1 MGGMKIRVLF
11 FGAAFCM
18 GVLGS
23 KARGQDLSELRI
35 RLDGPGGTPVSGALV
50 ALLNARDSVVAEGLS
65 SETGT
70 RILRAPSGVYQI
82 RVRRVGY
89 RPFVSNGVSLPHSS
103 ELVLN
108 VESAR
113 VVLESIVVNS
123 KSQCKL
129 NDPNSRALATVWD
142 EVDKALRSSQLTTDD
157 LHGIGR
163 ARTFRAEVGPDG
175 AVISADT
182 AIFSIED
189 RRPFGAIDPDT
200 LARNGYVLGDEHI
213 GWSYF
218 APDETV
224 LRSDQ
229 FAATHCFRLVRQGDR
244 RGQIGVSFEPVP
256 ERRTADIRGVLWVD
270 QTTSELREVV
280 FRFVNAGAL
289 TRFDAGGFTRFRRVP
304 SGTWIVEEWKLSVP
318 KLESREHAPFPP
330 LLVAIGRF
338 ENGGGIIGPTDRVAG
353 RPRQPPVMDTLVRK
367 R

>member
-1 MGGMKIRVLF
+1 MPRGSE
-11 FGAAFCM
+11 
-18 GVLGS
+18 GVC
-23 KARGQDLSELRI
+23 
-35 RLDGPGGTPVSGALV
+35 
-50 ALLNARDSVVAEGLS
+50 
-65 SETGT
+65 SETGS

-82 RVRRVGY
+82 RVRRIGY
-89 RPFVSNGVSLPHSS
+89 RPFVSNGVPLPHSS

-123 KSQCKL
+123 KSQCKV

-142 EVDKALRSSQLTTDD
+142 EIDKALRSSQLTTED
-157 LHGIGR
+157 LQGIGQ
-163 ARTFRAEVGPDG
+163 ARTFRAEVGPEG
-175 AVISADT
+175 TVISADT
-182 AIFSIED
+182 TIFSIEGH
-189 RRPFGAIDPDT
+189 RPFGAIDPDS
-200 LARNGYVLGDEHI
+200 LATSGYVIGDERT

-229 FAATHCFRLVRQGDR
+229 FAATHCFRLIRQADR
-244 RGQIGVSFEPVP
+244 RGQIGVWFDPVP
-256 ERRTADIRGVLWVD
+256 QRGLADIQGILWVD
-270 QTTSELREVV
+270 QATSELREVV
-280 FRFVNAGAL
+280 FRFVNAGVL
-289 TRFDAGGFTRFRRVP
+289 TRFDGGGFTRFRRVP

-338 ENGGGIIGPTDRVAG
+338 ENGGGIIGPAEVVVG
-353 RPRQPPVMDTLVRK
+353 RPRQPRIMDTLSRK